1 MSRSSAGT
9 AHGLSARETPPSHAI
24 AAALVEAHATLFRGY
39 DLATIE
45 GSNRGGAKLQS
56 MPPARPGEG
65 PSFEPPIARL
75 AAEHLEPALDVFEAA
90 QALFAL
96 DDVAE
101 MLAVLA
107 RSLCELIDAK
117 ACMVSMID
125 MTAGTVRDRAG
136 YARPPHTWD
145 SAAEESRLEDYP
157 ATADLIERDTTL
169 VCRVD
174 DPETDPA
181 EARRLAELGYRS
193 LLMFALAVEDEPYAL
208 IEIYDTRA
216 RSFGGVEVRLCRAL
230 AAEAGKVVTQA
241 RMAERL
247 EEAYFATLGALAAA
261 LEAKDAYTNDHAI
274 EIAELAGA
282 VCEQLHIG
290 PTDARLIRLGALL
303 HDIGKIGIPE
313 SILRKPGPLT
323 PAESTVMQRHPQIGA
338 RILEPVPHFAQL
350 VPLVRASHERFDGDG
365 YPDGLAAER
374 IPLGSRVI
382 GVCDAFHAM
391 TEDRVYRKAM
401 GPDDAM
407 AEIERCSGTQFDPEC
422 ARALLEVVGAQGWP
436 RVARDRVVRLPHD
449 SG

>member
-1 MSRSSAGT
+1 M
-9 AHGLSARETPPSHAI
+9 
-24 AAALVEAHATLFRGY
+24 
-39 DLATIE
+39 
-45 GSNRGGAKLQS
+45 
-56 MPPARPGEG
+56 
-65 PSFEPPIARL
+65 
-75 AAEHLEPALDVFEAA
+75 
-90 QALFAL
+90 
-96 DDVAE
+96 
-101 MLAVLA
+101 
-107 RSLCELIDAK
+107 
-117 ACMVSMID
+117 
-125 MTAGTVRDRAG
+125 
-136 YARPPHTWD
+136 
-145 SAAEESRLEDYP
+145 
-157 ATADLIERDTTL
+157 
-169 VCRVD
+169 
-174 DPETDPA
+174 
-181 EARRLAELGYRS
+181 
-193 LLMFALAVEDEPYAL
+193 LMFALAVEDEPYAL
-208 IEIYDTRA
+208 IEIYDTRT

-282 VCEQLHIG
+282 VCEQLRIA
-290 PTDARLIRLGALL
+290 PADARLIRLGALL

-338 RILEPVPHFAQL
+338 RILEPVPHFAEL

-401 GPDDAM
+401 AAGRRDGRD
-407 AEIERCSGTQFDPEC
+407 
-422 ARALLEVVGAQGWP
+422 RALRRQPVRP
-436 RVARDRVVRLPHD
+436 RVRAGAARGGRRAGLAAGGTRPDRATPPRARLTARK
-449 SG
+449 

>member
-1 MSRSSAGT
+1 MRPRG
-9 AHGLSARETPPSHAI
+9 EKPP
-24 AAALVEAHATLFRGY
+24 
-39 DLATIE
+39 
-45 GSNRGGAKLQS
+45 
-56 MPPARPGEG
+56 
-65 PSFEPPIARL
+65 FEPPIAGL

-96 DDVAE
+96 DDVTE

-107 RSLCELIDAK
+107 RSLCELVDAK
-117 ACMVSMID
+117 ACMVSTID
-125 MTAGTVRDRAG
+125 TAAATVRDLAG
-136 YARPPHTWD
+136 YARPPHSWD
-145 SAAEESRLEDYP
+145 TQAEEFRLDDYP
-157 ATADLIERDTTL
+157 RTAEVIELDTPL
-169 VCRVD
+169 VCGID
-174 DPETDPA
+174 TPGTDPA
-181 EARRLAELGYRS
+181 EARRLEQLGYRS

-208 IEIYDTRA
+208 IEIYDTRR

-230 AAEAGKVVTQA
+230 AAEAGKVVAQA

-247 EEAYFATLGALAAA
+247 EAAYFATLGALAAA

-282 VCEQLHIG
+282 VCDELRIA
-290 PTDARLIRLGALL
+290 PADARLIRLGALL

-323 PAESTVMQRHPQIGA
+323 ADESTVMQRHPQIGA

-350 VPLVRASHERFDGDG
+350 VPLVRASHERYDGDG
-365 YPDGLAAER
+365 YPDGLAADR

-401 GPDDAM
+401 GPDDAI
-407 AEIERCSGTQFDPEC
+407 AEIERCSGTQFDPVC
-422 ARALLEVVGAQGWP
+422 VRALLEVVRAEGWRPAQE
-436 RVARDRVVRLPHD
+436 RVVRLPHD
-449 SG
+449 PG

>member
-1 MSRSSAGT
+1 MSDASQR
-9 AHGLSARETPPSHAI
+9 PP
-24 AAALVEAHATLFRGY
+24 
-39 DLATIE
+39 
-45 GSNRGGAKLQS
+45 
-56 MPPARPGEG
+56 
-65 PSFEPPIARL
+65 FEPPVARL
-75 AAEHLEPALDVFEAA
+75 PAEHLEPALGVFEAA
-90 QALFAL
+90 QALFAV
-96 DDVAE
+96 DDPTE

-117 ACMVSMID
+117 ACMVSTID
-125 MTAGTVRDRAG
+125 MDAGSVRDLAG
-136 YARPPHTWD
+136 YARPPHSWD
-145 SAAEESRLEDYP
+145 AQAEEYRLDDYP
-157 ATADLIERDTTL
+157 STAKAIEQDVEL
-169 VCRVD
+169 VCRLD
-174 DPETDPA
+174 DPDTDPA
-181 EARRLAELGYRS
+181 EARRLEQLGYRS
-193 LLMFALAVEDEPYAL
+193 MLMFALAVEDAPYAL
-208 IEIYDTRA
+208 IEIYDTRP

-230 AAEAGKVVTQA
+230 TAEAGKVVAQA

-282 VCEQLHIG
+282 VCDELRIA
-290 PTDARLIRLGALL
+290 PADSRLIRLGALL

-323 PAESTVMQRHPQIGA
+323 AAESTVMQRHPQIGA

-350 VPLVRASHERFDGDG
+350 VPLVRASHERYDGDG
-365 YPDGLAAER
+365 YPDGLAADR

-401 GPDDAM
+401 APAEAI

-422 ARALLEVVGAQGWP
+422 VRALLDVVRSEDWP
-436 RVARDRVVRLPHD
+436 REGPERVVRQPD
-449 SG
+449 ESG

>member
-1 MSRSSAGT
+1 MSDASER
-9 AHGLSARETPPSHAI
+9 PP
-24 AAALVEAHATLFRGY
+24 
-39 DLATIE
+39 
-45 GSNRGGAKLQS
+45 
-56 MPPARPGEG
+56 
-65 PSFEPPIARL
+65 FEPPVARL
-75 AAEHLEPALDVFEAA
+75 PAEHLEPALGVFEAA

-96 DDVAE
+96 DDPTE

-117 ACMVSMID
+117 ACMVSTID
-125 MTAGTVRDRAG
+125 MAAGSVRDLAG
-136 YARPPHTWD
+136 YARPPHSWD
-145 SAAEESRLEDYP
+145 AQAEEYRLEDYP
-157 ATADLIERDTTL
+157 STAEVIEQDIEL
-169 VCRVD
+169 VCRLD
-174 DPETDPA
+174 EPDNDPA
-181 EARRLAELGYRS
+181 EARRLEQLGYRS
-193 LLMFALAVEDEPYAL
+193 MLMFALAVEDAPYAL
-208 IEIYDTRA
+208 IEIYDTRP

-230 AAEAGKVVTQA
+230 TAEAGKVVAQA

-282 VCEQLHIG
+282 VCDELRIA
-290 PTDARLIRLGALL
+290 PADARLIRLGALL

-323 PAESTVMQRHPQIGA
+323 DAESTVMQRHPQIGA

-350 VPLVRASHERFDGDG
+350 VPLVRASHERYDGEG
-365 YPDGLAAER
+365 YPDGLSADR

-401 GPDDAM
+401 APAEAI

-422 ARALLEVVGAQGWP
+422 VRALLDVVRSEAWP
-436 RVARDRVVRLPHD
+436 REDPERVVRQPD
-449 SG
+449 ESG

>member
-1 MSRSSAGT
+1 
-9 AHGLSARETPPSHAI
+9 
-24 AAALVEAHATLFRGY
+24 
-39 DLATIE
+39 
-45 GSNRGGAKLQS
+45 
-56 MPPARPGEG
+56 
-65 PSFEPPIARL
+65 
-75 AAEHLEPALDVFEAA
+75 VFEAA

-96 DDVAE
+96 DDTTE

-107 RSLCELIDAK
+107 RSLCELVDAK
-117 ACMVSMID
+117 ACMVSTID
-125 MTAGTVRDRAG
+125 MAAGSVRDLAG
-136 YARPPHTWD
+136 YARPPHAWD
-145 SAAEESRLEDYP
+145 AQAEEYRLDDYP
-157 ATADLIERDTTL
+157 CTAAVIERDIEL
-169 VCRVD
+169 VCRLD
-174 DPETDPA
+174 EPDTDPA
-181 EARRLAELGYRS
+181 EARRLEQLGYRS
-193 LLMFALAVEDEPYAL
+193 LLMFALSVEDAPYAL
-208 IEIYDTRA
+208 IEIYDTRP

-230 AAEAGKVVTQA
+230 TAEAGKVVAQA

-282 VCEQLHIG
+282 VCDELRIA
-290 PTDARLIRLGALL
+290 PADARLIRLGALL

-323 PAESTVMQRHPQIGA
+323 NAESTVMQRHPQIGA

-350 VPLVRASHERFDGDG
+350 VPLVRASHERYDGDG
-365 YPDGLAAER
+365 YPDGLSADR

-401 GPDDAM
+401 APAEAI

-422 ARALLEVVGAQGWP
+422 VRALLDVVRAEGWP
-436 RVARDRVVRLPHD
+436 REGRERVVRLPD
-449 SG
+449 ESD